1 MLHELLAAAPIEED
15 LVLTHGDFCLPN
27 VIIRPHAA
35 GAPRVAGLVDC
46 GRAGVADRYQD
57 IALGLAASPTTSAAA
72 PFPRSWRRTGS
83 GASTRPRSTSSA
95 CSTSSSER
103 QR

>member
-1 MLHELLAAAPIEED
+1 VLHELLAAAPIEED

-57 IALGLAASPTTSAAA
+57 IALGL
-72 PFPRSWRRTGS
+72 RSIAYNFGGGAVPAFLEAYGLRRVDQ
-83 GASTRPRSTSSA
+83 A
-95 CSTSSSER
+95 EVDFIWLLDEFF
-103 QR
+103 